1 MFVAFYIRT
10 LHRCY
15 SLKQFHHLD
24 KQVVKCNM
32 HQCTISRPVS
42 NVWPGLLVDSKFEYE
57 ESRLVKHRL
66 QVHRAPQLLLVIT
79 HIFGKTKK
87 MSGPLKT
94 LKSFKK
100 DLQHMTQTCG
110 STSQFPLPRMN

>member
-1 MFVAFYIRT
+1 M
-10 LHRCY
+10 
-15 SLKQFHHLD
+15 
-24 KQVVKCNM
+24 
-32 HQCTISRPVS
+32 
-42 NVWPGLLVDSKFEYE
+42 DSKFEYE

-100 DLQHMTQTCG
+100 GFATHDTNTWQHFTVSPATNELRN
-110 STSQFPLPRMN
+110 LPFSEVLEVFTIQNVCVGR